1 MDAEATQVMTR
12 TGQFTTTTVSW
23 ETPVRSR
30 LAAAID
36 RLSGPLAE
44 LVERDANEGDTR
56 MLVADILSVGMNYSK
71 YQDLTTEYRTGGES
85 VDYAILLEE
94 KLFAPVEVKG
104 CAQDLDVRN
113 IQTARKVAAEH
124 GAEWIVLTNGRLWKA
139 YHLRP
144 DEDGE
149 STRPVLIVD
158 VDLMDAD
165 SHDRNID
172 ALFHLTHEAV
182 EHGRLETL
190 REWNEALEA
199 APLAAVLR
207 SESVVAA
214 VREEVRRATG
224 HPGHHGDADQVLNA
238 LTEDVI
244 ARGLLPERDE
254 E

>member
-12 TGQFTTTTVSW
+12 TGQFTTTSVSW

-30 LAAAID
+30 LAAALD

-85 VDYAILLEE
+85 VDYAIVRDGA
-94 KLFAPVEVKG
+94 LFAPVEVKG

-113 IQTARKVAAEH
+113 IQTARRVAAEH

-144 DEDGE
+144 AEDGE
-149 STRPVLIVD
+149 GTQPVLIVD
-158 VDLMDAD
+158 VDLMDAEA
-165 SHDRNID
+165 HDRSID

-190 REWNEALEA
+190 RKWNEALEA
-199 APLAAVLR
+199 EPLAAVLR

-214 VREEVRRATG
+214 VREAVRRATE
-224 HPGHHGDADQVLNA
+224 HPGHNGDADQVLRA
-238 LTEDVI
+238 LTESVI
-244 ARGLLPERDE
+244 ARGLLPSQE
-254 E
+254 